1 MYSRGQPVTSN
12 LFGAAIFGCDGA
24 RLSPDERAFFADANP
39 FGFILFDRNLES
51 ADQIRALTSELR
63 EAVGWSAPVFID
75 QEGGRVQ
82 RLRAPLATDWLPP
95 LDHVD
100 LLGPNAEDGMR
111 LRYRIIAHEL
121 MALGIDANCAPM
133 LDIARPETHS
143 FLRNR
148 CYGSNL
154 DQVVKIGRAV
164 VEGHEQGGVFPV
176 IKHIPGHGLAQMDSH
191 LDLPRIDVSAET
203 LDNIDFAAFRPF
215 ADVAMGMTAHLVYS
229 AFGETGP
236 ATTSASMIR
245 RIRDDLGFTGL
256 LMTDDIGMQALSG
269 TVPERGAAS
278 MEAGCDVILHCNGD
292 LAERIALMDRIGTM
306 PKASQARAEAA
317 LARRTQPQ
325 DVDIAALKAK
335 LAELEQGRG
344 A

>member
-1 MYSRGQPVTSN
+1 
-12 LFGAAIFGCDGA
+12 
-24 RLSPDERAFFADANP
+24 
-39 FGFILFDRNLES
+39 
-51 ADQIRALTSELR
+51 
-63 EAVGWSAPVFID
+63 
-75 QEGGRVQ
+75 
-82 RLRAPLATDWLPP
+82 
-95 LDHVD
+95 
-100 LLGPNAEDGMR
+100 MR

-121 MALGIDANCAPM
+121 MGLGIDANCAPM
-133 LDIARPETHS
+133 LDVARPETHP

-191 LDLPRIDVSAET
+191 LDLPRIDLPAET
-203 LDNIDFAAFRPF
+203 LDSIDFAAFRPF

-245 RIRDDLGFTGL
+245 RIRDDLGFSGL

-278 MEAGCDVILHCNGD
+278 MRAGCDVILHCNGD

-306 PKASQARAEAA
+306 PEASQRRAKAV
-317 LARRTQPQ
+317 LTRRTVPQ
-325 DVDIAALKAK
+325 DVDIDALKAK
-335 LAELEQGRG
+335 LAGLEQGRG

>member
-1 MYSRGQPVTSN
+1 MSQKP
-12 LFGAAIFGCDGA
+12 FGAAIFGCDGA
-24 RLSPDERAFFADANP
+24 RLSADERAFFVEANP
-39 FGFILFDRNLES
+39 FGFILFDRNLETP
-51 ADQIRALTSELR
+51 DQIRALTLDLR
-63 EAVGWSAPVFID
+63 DTVGWNAPVFID

-95 LDHVD
+95 LDHVQ
-100 LLGPNAEDGMR
+100 LLGPNAEEGMR

-133 LDIARPETHS
+133 LDVARPETHA

-148 CYGSNL
+148 CYGTDF

-164 VEGHEQGGVFPV
+164 VEGHMQGGVFPV

-191 LDLPRIDVSAET
+191 LDLPRIDATEDT
-203 LDNIDFAAFRPF
+203 LTNIDFAAFRPF

-229 AFGETGP
+229 ALGETGP
-236 ATTSASMIR
+236 ATTSPGMIQ
-245 RIRDDLGFTGL
+245 RIRDEIGFTGV

-278 MEAGCDVILHCNGD
+278 MQAGCDVILHCNGD
-292 LAERIALMDRIGTM
+292 LAERIALMERIGTM
-306 PKASQARAEAA
+306 PARSQARAEAA
-317 LARRTQPQ
+317 LATRTTPQ
-325 DVDIAALKAK
+325 DVDIAALTAK

>member
-1 MYSRGQPVTSN
+1 MTHRP
-12 LFGAAIFGCDGA
+12 FGAAIYGCDGA
-24 RLSPDERAFFADANP
+24 RLSKDERAFFAEANP
-39 FGFILFDRNLES
+39 FGFILFDRNLET
-51 ADQIRALTSELR
+51 ADQIRALTADLR
-63 EAVGWSAPVFID
+63 ATVGWNAPIFID

-82 RLRAPLATDWLPP
+82 RLRAPLATKWLPP
-95 LDHVD
+95 LDHVEM
-100 LLGPNAEDGMR
+100 LGPNAVEGMR

-133 LDIARPETHS
+133 LDVARPETHP

-164 VEGHEQGGVFPV
+164 VDGHAQGGVFPV

-191 LDLPRIDVSAET
+191 LDLPRIDVPAET
-203 LDNIDFAAFRPF
+203 LNAIDFAAFRPF

-236 ATTSASMIR
+236 ATTSPSMIR
-245 RIRDDLGFTGL
+245 RIRDDLGFAGL

-278 MEAGCDVILHCNGD
+278 MAAGCDVILHCNGD

-306 PKASQARAEAA
+306 PTASQTRAEAA
-317 LARRTQPQ
+317 LARRTAPD
-325 DVDIAALKAK
+325 DVDIAALTAK
-335 LAELEQGRG
+335 LAELEQRRG

>member
-1 MYSRGQPVTSN
+1 MSQKP
-12 LFGAAIFGCDGA
+12 FGAAIFGCDGA
-24 RLSPDERAFFADANP
+24 RLSADERAFFAEANP
-39 FGFILFDRNLES
+39 FGFILFDRNLETP
-51 ADQIRALTSELR
+51 DQIRALTSDLR
-63 EAVGWSAPVFID
+63 DTVGWNAPIFID

-82 RLRAPLATDWLPP
+82 RLRAPFATDWLPP
-95 LDHVD
+95 LDHVQ
-100 LLGPNAEDGMR
+100 LLGPNAEEGMR

-133 LDIARPETHS
+133 LDVARPDTHA

-148 CYGSNL
+148 CYGTDF

-164 VEGHEQGGVFPV
+164 VEGHVQGGVFPV

-191 LDLPRIDVSAET
+191 LDLPRIDATEDILT
-203 LDNIDFAAFRPF
+203 NIDFAAFRPF
-215 ADVAMGMTAHLVYS
+215 ADVPMGMTAHLVYS
-229 AFGETGP
+229 ALGETGP
-236 ATTSASMIR
+236 ATTSPGMIQ
-245 RIRDDLGFTGL
+245 RIRDEIGFTGL

-278 MEAGCDVILHCNGD
+278 MQAGCDVVLHCNGD

-306 PKASQARAEAA
+306 PVASQARAEAA
-317 LARRTQPQ
+317 LATRTEPQ
-325 DVDIAALKAK
+325 DVDIAAFTAK
-335 LAELEQGRG
+335 LATLEQGRG

>member
-1 MYSRGQPVTSN
+1 MTSN

-39 FGFILFDRNLES
+39 FGFILFGRNLES
-51 ADQIRALTSELR
+51 PDQIRALTSELR
-63 EAVGWSAPVFID
+63 EAVGWTAPVFID

-292 LAERIALMDRIGTM
+292 LAERIALMDGIGTM

-317 LARRTQPQ
+317 LARRTRPQ